1 MNLVIVESAAKA
13 KTIEKYLNS
22 IQELKRLGSFKVLA
36 SFGHIRD
43 LPEKTIGVNI
53 STWTPDYQNMK
64 TKGDIIKKLK
74 QAAKDSKFVYLAS
87 DMDLEGESIAMHLK
101 TVLNLAPNAY
111 KRIKFNEI
119 TKTALKTAFQNAGDI
134 DLNMFAAQETRRIID
149 RVVGYELSPLL
160 WRRFT
165 QKSLSA
171 GRVQSV
177 TLQMIKAR
185 YNTVIN
191 HVPEIYWNCEGNFN
205 LPHPTNLAH
214 NIELNA
220 TVYTSKPEQGI
231 MHWLK
236 DDDIQSFLK
245 LLIQLNN
252 KNDSKWKITF
262 TQKKVYKKPS
272 APFTTSTLQQE
283 VYNRYHITP
292 KTTMRSAQA
301 LYEGG
306 FITYM
311 RTDSV
316 AIADDAQKA
325 ILNYNIE
332 KYGTDNTTLRV
343 YKTKQENAQEAHEC
357 IRPTHPETLVEN
369 LPDTFTDIDR
379 KIYNLIWR
387 QTISSQMASA
397 EYNEVSY
404 SIKIPD
410 SNLKDLYFYGK
421 KLILTKEGY
430 LLVYSPDIKVD
441 PSEIKLWEKILK
453 NPEIYVKLDT
463 LHGIPNI
470 TKPNSLFNESSIVKA
485 LEKEGIG
492 RPSTYASIIDKLFSR
507 TYIEKGES
515 PKKKANSNIYEW
527 KNNNTTD
534 DLNITIKE
542 LQTSSNEKD
551 CLLPTSL
558 GQRIVEYLTEY
569 VPFLL
574 NKEFTRHMESDLD
587 KIMIG
592 ETNKITILND
602 FYSIFHGA
610 IEKANKIMNEKN
622 KDKMNDTSNDKSKDK
637 SNDKSNLKP
646 KAESILYKIDED
658 YIIVKAR
665 YGPALLKQSE
675 SKWFSI
681 ISFIEWKNKSY
692 ETITPEDI
700 HFITSLPKQFP
711 NTDRSLYL
719 GPYGLYIKDSQHNYI
734 LPKDKWDDAYN
745 NKLDSEYI
753 KSLQPFQPKPKK
765 QSAQPHPQQKYY
777 SKKK

>member
-1 MNLVIVESAAKA
+1 MSNMNLVIVESAAKA

-22 IQELKRLGSFKVLA
+22 IQELKRLGNFKVLA

-53 STWTPDYQNMK
+53 STWTPEYQNMK

-74 QAAKDSKFVYLAS
+74 QAAKEAKFVYLAS

-101 TVLNLAPNAY
+101 TVLNLTANTY

-119 TKTALKTAFQNAGDI
+119 TKTALKNAFQNAGDI
-134 DLNMFAAQETRRIID
+134 DMNMFAAQETRRIID

-177 TLQMIKAR
+177 TLQMIRAR
-185 YNTVIN
+185 YNTVVN
-191 HVPEIYWNCEGNFN
+191 HIPEIYWICEGTF
-205 LPHPTNLAH
+205 
-214 NIELNA
+214 ILNYTEKDIQLDA
-220 TVYTSKPEQGI
+220 TVYTSKPEHQI
-231 MHWLK
+231 MHWK
-236 DDDIQSFLK
+236 ADKDIQSFLK
-245 LLIQLNN
+245 LLIQINN
-252 KNDSKWKITF
+252 ENKQKWKITF
-262 TQKKVYKKPS
+262 TEKKVYKKPS

-301 LYEGG
+301 LYEAG

-316 AIADDAQKA
+316 AIAEDAQKA
-325 ILNYNIE
+325 ILEYNI
-332 KYGTDNTTLRV
+332 KIYGVDNTTSRL

-357 IRPTHPETLVEN
+357 IRPTHPETLPAN
-369 LPDTFTDIDR
+369 LPETFTDIDR

-387 QTISSQMASA
+387 QTIASQMASA

-404 SIKIPD
+404 IIKIQHEHA
-410 SNLKDLYFYGK
+410 NNLYFYGK

-441 PSEIKLWEKILK
+441 SSEIKLWENILK
-453 NPEIYVKLDT
+453 NPETCVKLDSLNGT
-463 LHGIPNI
+463 PNI

-507 TYIEKGES
+507 AYIEKGES
-515 PKKKANSNIYEW
+515 PKKKVTSNIYEW
-527 KNNNTTD
+527 KQNSSELISNT
-534 DLNITIKE
+534 KE
-542 LQTSSNEKD
+542 LQTSGVEKD

-558 GQRIVEYLTEY
+558 GERIVEYLFEY
-569 VPFLL
+569 IPFLL

-587 KIMIG
+587 KIMLG
-592 ETNKITILND
+592 ETNKVAILND
-602 FYSIFHGA
+602 FYSIFHEA
-610 IEKANKIMNEKN
+610 IERANKIMTEVKKDSSN
-622 KDKMNDTSNDKSKDK
+622 KATKMNSKDGK
-637 SNDKSNLKP
+637 TSLKP
-646 KAESILYKIDED
+646 KEESVLHKITED
-658 YIIVKAR
+658 YIIVKIK
-665 YGPALLKQSE
+665 YGPALLKQSD
-675 SKWFSI
+675 SKWYSI
-681 ISFIEWKNKSY
+681 KPFIEWKNKTY
-692 ETITPEDI
+692 QDITEEDI
-700 HFITSLPKQFP
+700 QFIISLPRQIP
-711 NTDRSLYL
+711 NTERSLYL
-719 GPYGLYIKDSQHNYI
+719 GPYGLYIKDAQHNYI
-734 LPKDKWDDAYN
+734 LPKEQWDNAYN
-745 NKLDSEYI
+745 NRLDSEYI
-753 KSLQPFQPKPKK
+753 KNLPPFQPKPKK
-765 QSAQPHPQQKYY
+765 QYSA
-777 SKKK
+777 SAKKK

>member
-1 MNLVIVESAAKA
+1 MTNMNLVIVESAAKA

-22 IQELKRLGSFKVLA
+22 IQELKRLGSFKVIA

-43 LPEKTIGVNI
+43 LPEKTIGINI
-53 STWTPDYQNMK
+53 STWIPDYQNMK

-74 QAAKDSKFVYLAS
+74 QATKEAKFVYLAS

-101 TVLNLAPNAY
+101 TVLNLTPNGY

-119 TKTALKTAFQNAGDI
+119 TKNALKNAFQNAGDI
-134 DLNMFAAQETRRIID
+134 DMNMFAAQETRRIID

-160 WRRFT
+160 WRRFM

-177 TLQMIKAR
+177 TLQMIRAR
-185 YNTVIN
+185 YNTVVN
-191 HVPEIYWNCEGNFN
+191 HVPEIYWICEGTFIFN
-205 LPHPTNLAH
+205 YKEKVNADIQLD
-214 NIELNA
+214 A
-220 TVYTSKPEQGI
+220 TVYTTKPDNQI
-231 MHWLK
+231 MHWK
-236 DDDIQSFLK
+236 ADADIQSFLK

-252 KNDSKWKITF
+252 DQNWKITF

-301 LYEGG
+301 LYEAG

-316 AIADDAQKA
+316 VIADDAQKA
-325 ILNYNIE
+325 ILEYNID
-332 KYGTDNTTLRV
+332 KYGIDNTTSRT

-357 IRPTHPETLVEN
+357 IRPTHPETLSTN

-387 QTISSQMASA
+387 QTIASQMASA

-404 SIKIPD
+404 IIKIP
-410 SNLKDLYFYGK
+410 NINEFYFYGK

-441 PSEIKLWEKILK
+441 STEIKLWEKILK
-453 NPEIYVKLDT
+453 NPETCVKLDSLNGT
-463 LHGIPNI
+463 PNI

-507 TYIEKGES
+507 AYIEKGES
-515 PKKKANSNIYEW
+515 PKKKVTANIYEW
-527 KNNNTTD
+527 NSNDSNESSNSKLLTKN
-534 DLNITIKE
+534 KE
-542 LQTSSNEKD
+542 LQTSGSEKD

-558 GQRIVEYLTEY
+558 GERIVEYLYEY

-587 KIMIG
+587 KIMVG
-592 ETNKITILND
+592 ETNKVSILND

-610 IEKANKIMNEKN
+610 IEKANKTMSEINKNN
-622 KDKMNDTSNDKSKDK
+622 KDPSNKATKMSSKEGKS
-637 SNDKSNLKP
+637 SLKP
-646 KAESILYKIDED
+646 KEESVLYKITED
-658 YIIVKAR
+658 YIIVKTK

-675 SKWFSI
+675 SKWYSI
-681 ISFIEWKNKSY
+681 KPFIEWKNKTY
-692 ETITPEDI
+692 EDI
-700 HFITSLPKQFP
+700 TEEDITFIISLPRQIP

-719 GPYGLYIKDSQHNYI
+719 GPYGLYIKDAQHNYI
-734 LPKDKWDDAYN
+734 LPKEQWDNAYN
-745 NKLDSEYI
+745 NRLDSEYI
-753 KSLQPFQPKPKK
+753 KNLPPFQPKPKK
-765 QSAQPHPQQKYY
+765 QYSA
-777 SKKK
+777 SAKKK